1 MIFLDTCVWIEL
13 LGVRTPVEPHE
24 VRQARAASALLSK
37 TLAGNETILTCK
49 EQMLELI
56 SAIEKVTMRTVNKTR
71 KQNQQPRA
79 GSLKKFRMFQE
90 FQATKELCA
99 VVIADMQ
106 HLLEIDDLG
115 EYDIDFIVNR
125 LELADLNDCLYYDYC
140 IEKNVE
146 FYTFDAD
153 MARLG
158 NSEILHIL
166 HGVTGMW
173 N

>member
-24 VRQARAASALLSK
+24 VRQARA
-37 TLAGNETILTCK
+37 
-49 EQMLELI
+49 
-56 SAIEKVTMRTVNKTR
+56 
-71 KQNQQPRA
+71 
-79 GSLKKFRMFQE
+79 GSLKEFRMFQE
-90 FQATKELCA
+90 FQAAKELCA
-99 VVIADMQ
+99 VV
-106 HLLEIDDLG
+106 
-115 EYDIDFIVNR
+115 
-125 LELADLNDCLYYDYC
+125 
-140 IEKNVE
+140 
-146 FYTFDAD
+146 TAD